1 MRRQR
6 EITLHYLLIRY
17 THAHIYFIIAPLST
31 HWLYFTITYILE
43 DERGASMCRDTKK
56 SVTIPIPNPTT
67 DCKSAT
73 TNSWW
78 WCCYR

>member
-31 HWLYFTITYILE
+31 HWLYLTITYIFRRPTRRF
-43 DERGASMCRDTKK
+43 DVPGHKK
-56 SVTIPIPNPTT
+56 ICHYSY
-67 DCKSAT
+67 S
-73 TNSWW
+73 
-78 WCCYR
+78 